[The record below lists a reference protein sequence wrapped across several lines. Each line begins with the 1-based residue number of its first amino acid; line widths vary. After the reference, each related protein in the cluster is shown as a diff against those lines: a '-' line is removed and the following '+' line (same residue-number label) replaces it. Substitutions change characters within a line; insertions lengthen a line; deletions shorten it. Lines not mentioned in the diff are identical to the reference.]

1 MFYSKFTLSLAW
13 IATLSIS
20 AMSPLIADE
29 PGAGDSPLVE
39 AEGLVMPEK
48 SIDLASP
55 SEGLVTAILAKEGSF
70 LQEGDPIARLNDE
83 EVEIQ
88 LRQAELQSRQ
98 LEEDMKSAKRLYEE
112 KAASRD
118 DLNRAVL
125 SAQRAAAERDLLK
138 IRLRDRTISAPV
150 SGYLLRILKD
160 HGESVQRLEKVA
172 EIVSLQRK
180 LVSVYLDAVH
190 FGKLQGGMNVEI
202 FAIPGQSN
210 SVQGKIDVIDPLL
223 DAGGTSFRIKILAED
238 PENFLRAGTRV
249 PVKITPQ

>member
-1 MFYSKFTLSLAW
+1 MLFISS
-13 IATLSIS
+13 ATLP
-20 AMSPLIADE
+20 ANAPAAE
-29 PGAGDSPLVE
+29 DSQLAE
-39 AEGLVMPEK
+39 AEGLVIPEK

-55 SEGLVTAILAKEGSF
+55 SEGLVTEILAKEGSF
-70 LQEGDPIARLNDE
+70 LRTGDPIARLNDE

-88 LRQAELQSRQ
+88 LRQAELQTRQ
-98 LEEDMKSAKRLYEE
+98 LEEDMQSAKRLYEE

-118 DLNRAVL
+118 DLNRAIL

-172 EIVSLQRK
+172 EIVSLQQK
-180 LVSVYLDAVH
+180 VVSVYLNAAY
-190 FGKLQGGMNVEI
+190 FGKLQNGMNVQI
-202 FAIPGQSN
+202 FPLRGQAS

-238 PENFLRAGTRV
+238 PDNLLRVGTRV
-249 PVKITPQ
+249 PIKILGQ